1 MTENMDPCCGSLG
14 VFILYKKGLCYIA
27 FTRTDKTYI
36 IPGTNPEA
44 SPAGFPPLN
53 HFLAPLK

>member
-1 MTENMDPCCGSLG
+1 MTEKMDPCCGPLG
-14 VFILYKKGLCYIA
+14 VFILYKKGFVILLLQ
-27 FTRTDKTYI
+27 DKTYM

>member
-1 MTENMDPCCGSLG
+1 MTENMDPCCGPLG
-14 VFILYKKGLCYIA
+14 VFFFCIRRACVTLLLQ
-27 FTRTDKTYI
+27 DKTYI

>member
-1 MTENMDPCCGSLG
+1 MTEKMDPSCGPLG
-14 VFILYKKGLCYIA
+14 VFILYKKGFVTLLLQ
-27 FTRTDKTYI
+27 DKTYM

>member
-1 MTENMDPCCGSLG
+1 MTENMDPCCSPLG
-14 VFILYKKGLCYIA
+14 VFILYKKGFVTLLLQ
-27 FTRTDKTYI
+27 DKTYM